1 MLLEYLFFGD
11 SREDMFLELEV
22 VGLDLMM
29 GLELLYWEELV
40 FPCFDLSRGYI
51 QGYRIDHKI

>member
-1 MLLEYLFFGD
+1 
-11 SREDMFLELEV
+11 MFLELEV
-22 VGLDLMM
+22 EGLGLMM